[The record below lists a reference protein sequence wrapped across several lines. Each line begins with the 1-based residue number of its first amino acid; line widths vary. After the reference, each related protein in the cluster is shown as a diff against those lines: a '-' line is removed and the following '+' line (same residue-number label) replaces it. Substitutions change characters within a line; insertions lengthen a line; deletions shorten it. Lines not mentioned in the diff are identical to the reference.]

1 MMRGTHYSIAAILTC
16 SALLGSLSDAA
27 ARSTTQ
33 TAFSPSPETTALI
46 TSNIGEAETSIRIA
60 AYSFTSQ
67 AVADALIEAHKRGV
81 DVQAVVDK
89 SNQYRRTHSIIPQ
102 LHDAGIP
109 VRVDRMHS
117 IMHDKYIVIDG
128 RTIETGS
135 FNYTANAEKHN
146 AENVMVIKDKPSLAK
161 TYLNDWKRLWDE
173 SDEYSVGADN
183 SDSRDSEN

>member
-1 MMRGTHYSIAAILTC
+1 MSGQFRFSVILTT
-16 SALLGSLSDAA
+16 AMLLLPAVGE

-46 TSNIGEAETSIRIA
+46 TSNISEAEESIRIA

-67 AVADALIEAHKRGV
+67 AVADALIAAHKKGV
-81 DVQAVVDK
+81 DVMAVVDK
-89 SNQYRRTHSIIPQ
+89 SNQYRRTHSIISQ

-109 VRVDRMHS
+109 VRVDRKHS

-161 TYLNDWKRLWDE
+161 TYLKDWKRLWDE
-173 SDEYSVGADN
+173 SDEYDAGASNAD
-183 SDSRDSEN
+183 DQDTEN